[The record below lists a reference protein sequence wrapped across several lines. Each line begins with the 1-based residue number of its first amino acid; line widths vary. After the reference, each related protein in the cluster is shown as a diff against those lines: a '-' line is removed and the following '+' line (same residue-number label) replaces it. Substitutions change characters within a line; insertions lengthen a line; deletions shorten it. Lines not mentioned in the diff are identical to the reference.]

1 MKGLRCLG
9 TDSHCCTED
18 NKCDEYEG
26 NCEENSHCKE
36 GLVCGTK
43 NCKDNWRGKM
53 DFDANDNCC
62 KEEGNDFWKK
72 TSKYFKILKKIFW
85 NFSSYIAS
93 KDGKVF
99 KIYGFWKAEKNS
111 GILKTYE
118 F

>member
-9 TDSHCCTED
+9 TNSHCCTED

-43 NCKDNWRGKM
+43 NCKNNWHGKM

-62 KEEGNDFWKK
+62 KEEGKDFLIHFEENYVEIKIIFQQI
-72 TSKYFKILKKIFW
+72 YFRQM
-85 NFSSYIAS
+85 
-93 KDGKVF
+93 D
-99 KIYGFWKAEKNS
+99 
-111 GILKTYE
+111 
-118 F
+118 

>member
-43 NCKDNWRGKM
+43 NCKNSWHGKM

-62 KEEGNDFWKK
+62 KEEGKDFQ
-72 TSKYFKILKKIFW
+72 FLF
-85 NFSSYIAS
+85 
-93 KDGKVF
+93 
-99 KIYGFWKAEKNS
+99 
-111 GILKTYE
+111 
-118 F
+118 